1 MKSIKYIQDAN
12 SGLTIKMETSVTPSG
27 DLEIITTV
35 CNEIVNVNGNMCVMP
50 FEIPHYE
57 ND

>member
-12 SGLTIKMETSVTPSG
+12 SGLTLKMETSVTLSG
-27 DLEIITTV
+27 NLEIITTV